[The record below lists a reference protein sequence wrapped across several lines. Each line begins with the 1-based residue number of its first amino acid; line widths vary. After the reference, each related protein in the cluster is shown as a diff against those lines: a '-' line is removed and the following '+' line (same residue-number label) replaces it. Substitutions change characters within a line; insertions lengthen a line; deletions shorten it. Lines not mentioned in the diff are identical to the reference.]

1 MTSSAGTSRGAPAPP
16 DPVQQARALFR
27 SAREL
32 ESRRPRASYAEALR
46 AYLDHVAAN
55 HKALESDAAETAHDL
70 DEVGVAFAHLAQP
83 ALAVRAADLGLLLAP
98 RSPSLLHHKA
108 LAYLAQGQNLDQAL
122 ALLDR
127 ALDANAHDKAT
138 WATKGEVLERLGR
151 VPEAVEA
158 YLRAQQL
165 DATSMQYVEQAL
177 RLVPTE
183 PRALRMKLQLAKAH
197 GGDAQALAA
206 CDALLVTAPADAELL
221 FARAELLRATGQ
233 LTQALAAV
241 EAIQGMRPEDARLD
255 LLRGRLFLGL
265 GRVDEALV
273 QFRKVLSERT
283 AVDASSLREIAD
295 AAEGVGQDPKMAL
308 VARQRLRALEPR
320 NIENLNA
327 LRSLSARLGETEL
340 GLESCR
346 ALLELSPGNLQAM
359 RALAEF
365 YVTSGQVDQGL
376 EAFRDLVRMH
386 PQETPDVRRALE
398 AAKQAHRTEL
408 VSEFAGVILKENPK
422 DPATLEDV
430 FRARVATGNGAGALE
445 IVNDLLEVRPG
456 DMGYLLEKKRLLLE
470 LGDLEALLP
479 VYDEIFRLDP
489 TRSDIALERGERYLQ
504 IALHPAHE
512 ESDREPAARAA
523 LVSFE
528 RASSD
533 PALLDRS
540 LLGLAEALRLVKD
553 PARAV
558 AAYQDYLARPGNDR
572 KGEIWKVLGH
582 TLREMDRVTEAEV
595 AYGQALQVGDEDA
608 DLYWGEAT
616 VLSALNQDERALRF
630 IDLLLQ
636 KDPQNPLYLRKR
648 GQILLSTGRHAE
660 GLAALK
666 SAVLGAHGDPHIHF
680 EVARALRDSGSYA
693 DAFTYYQQG
702 LELDPKSVEGRLGL
716 AVTLQL
722 AGRYNEVVPL
732 VDALLKE
739 DPNDLAAWQCRAD
752 AFRSLGRPQE
762 VAYSLKAILLLDG
775 HNGPALLERFQLH
788 LDQGDKPEAFDS
800 IDQYLRSSGE
810 SSHDVGLLLR
820 HADLAA
826 ELGKLEE
833 ANRSYEEAAK
843 LDPTQLPEIAAR
855 RARVRLKA
863 GRPDL
868 ALEVLDSAGG
878 GSTPPENRSIALL
891 LLRAEILLA
900 LERPTEA
907 YQVYEEVLGRD
918 AKSVPALIG
927 VARSLIEQAHHQE
940 AKEFVRRSMPLIPP
954 SAEMYLLL
962 AEAESGL
969 GSLPDATRAVQ
980 QGVEQL
986 PRSSEL
992 WTRLAELH
1000 IARESWSE
1008 ASNALAHAIAVD
1020 GSDPRLL
1027 LRAGFVAEK
1036 LAHPNEAL
1044 SLYDHATQVAPTD
1057 TNAWTSRGL
1066 VLIALGR
1073 PEDAQESFD
1082 RALAVDPEFE
1092 PAKEG
1097 KKLAVQKVKETQ
1109 VDRIGREALLLEARL
1124 RRAITKNDL
1133 FVTLHV
1139 PYELLEPVLTALSR
1153 SPTVDLDALS
1163 ETELKDLETAS
1174 YHLVMAALQNRSEGI
1189 ERQGFSLADV
1199 AVFSPPTYSL
1209 GQIHRLFGYLRA
1221 VLEADLRPENLR
1233 LTPDVEELVRKAF
1246 TMIPDDQRTLF
1257 HIVRV
1262 LKVGLFKARIVKVVE
1277 SAGSAVHA
1285 PLPSVD
1291 LGEYASEFNETS
1303 ASPETSTDARPPTAA
1318 SFSPAFTGPTVS
1330 GNPDPATPAGPGADG
1345 PGSLSP
1351 LHVSSGPGI
1360 EAPRCVGCSGLASF
1374 QHDCGATLCQHCIAQ
1389 FHTCPK
1395 CGRSVSATSGRT
1407 IGPDRPPQKVVP
1419 PAKSGGFSIR
1429 SVVGRSRST
1438 KGEAP
1443 PPRAA
1448 RAIERSTTVKL
1459 AEPTPPR
1466 RLEHPKKADPPKPA
1480 AGTPAS
1486 VGTGPAPTEPP
1497 KPAAV
1502 ARPPRVREKT
1512 DDEPRL

>member
-1 MTSSAGTSRGAPAPP
+1 
-16 DPVQQARALFR
+16 
-27 SAREL
+27 
-32 ESRRPRASYAEALR
+32 
-46 AYLDHVAAN
+46 
-55 HKALESDAAETAHDL
+55 
-70 DEVGVAFAHLAQP
+70 
-83 ALAVRAADLGLLLAP
+83 
-98 RSPSLLHHKA
+98 
-108 LAYLAQGQNLDQAL
+108 
-122 ALLDR
+122 
-127 ALDANAHDKAT
+127 
-138 WATKGEVLERLGR
+138 
-151 VPEAVEA
+151 
-158 YLRAQQL
+158 
-165 DATSMQYVEQAL
+165 
-177 RLVPTE
+177 
-183 PRALRMKLQLAKAH
+183 
-197 GGDAQALAA
+197 
-206 CDALLVTAPADAELL
+206 
-221 FARAELLRATGQ
+221 
-233 LTQALAAV
+233 
-241 EAIQGMRPEDARLD
+241 
-255 LLRGRLFLGL
+255 
-265 GRVDEALV
+265 
-273 QFRKVLSERT
+273 
-283 AVDASSLREIAD
+283 
-295 AAEGVGQDPKMAL
+295 MAL

-648 GQILLSTGRHAE
+648 GQVFLSTGRHAE

-878 GSTPPENRSIALL
+878 GSTPPENRSMALL
-891 LLRAEILLA
+891 LLRAEDPPRARAPDGGLSGLRRGAGPGREIGPGPDRRRA
-900 LERPTEA
+900 QPDRAGPPPGGEGVRA
-907 YQVYEEVLGRD
+907 QVDAAHPSQCRD
-918 AKSVPALIG
+918 VPAARRGRERARLPARCHPRGPTGGGAATPILGALDPVGGAPHRPRVLVGG
-927 VARSLIEQAHHQE
+927 VQRARSCDRG
-940 AKEFVRRSMPLIPP
+940 RR
-954 SAEMYLLL
+954 E
-962 AEAESGL
+962 
-969 GSLPDATRAVQ
+969 
-980 QGVEQL
+980 
-986 PRSSEL
+986 RS
-992 WTRLAELH
+992 
-1000 IARESWSE
+1000 
-1008 ASNALAHAIAVD
+1008 
-1020 GSDPRLL
+1020 RLL